1 MVCLSYGQFMQKAF
15 ATEFCYDVSI
25 PLLDFP
31 CDSLYHVADKIQII
45 EIYLLVWKVFEIG
58 RAHV

>member
-1 MVCLSYGQFMQKAF
+1 MQKTF

-45 EIYLLVWKVFEIG
+45 EIYLLVWKVFV
-58 RAHV
+58 AHN

>member
-1 MVCLSYGQFMQKAF
+1 MQKAF

-31 CDSLYHVADKIQII
+31 CDSLYHVA
-45 EIYLLVWKVFEIG
+45 EIYLLVWKVFV
-58 RAHV
+58 AHN